1 MNTRG
6 SEWKKWDL
14 HVHAPDTKMN
24 NGYKI
29 KDIPLEYIN
38 SINKEYENYYRGEP
52 REPLKDEDIIW
63 FYWIHIIHNS
73 DVHVIGVTDYFSLDS
88 YFTAKKY
95 YHQYLRIYKQDKNTK
110 KILFPNMELR
120 ASHAFNKEFQHANI
134 HLIFE
139 PNISPNQKGKIINNI
154 PVNSGCDKKYLIDL
168 NNSNV
173 KDVTINIDK
182 VIQKLEEIFGK
193 NYKYS
198 VRIVSSGNDDGIS
211 TKGLNIPRNN
221 TIRDKYVELTDG
233 IFTMNEKS
241 VDYWPKNHGMPT
253 FGGSDAHSFPNL
265 EKKLGK
271 QGEEYKEDGKLA
283 DSWNT
288 TWIKADTDFEGF
300 KQVFIEP
307 EDRVKIQEQEPDV
320 KSNYA
325 WIKEVQFEEPRFFPE
340 SIELNQNLNSII
352 GSRSSGKSAL
362 LGYISQAV
370 GYIPEGKPE
379 LAAGISWEKAKD
391 MKCSVLWADGDKTTH
406 ELNKG
411 QKSVIYIP
419 QNHLFNIASDPERVT
434 LTIQKTLYTVHSES
448 KEKIDLFDRKEK
460 QYREDIRRI
469 LDKYFGLVA
478 EIKDL
483 QSQKKEY
490 PALSTLEEEYRIQE
504 SELTELR
511 RQNQLSEE
519 ESKLFNT
526 LKERIDK
533 INNEK
538 SKYSNYSLAPQP
550 IVDKSG
556 ILTSV
561 RIPDNSNPNM
571 KREIDNY
578 LRDIS
583 DTISIEVAQVYDK
596 YNKINKDY
604 INKLK
609 NKLKEIEAN
618 AKNRDII
625 KKSVATP
632 VLSNKDNKLS
642 ELKTII
648 AIVNTFEQ
656 NINNIKS
663 NIDKQLDLLVQKVR
677 ESNDIIDK
685 SFGGFD
691 ISWKL
696 KKAEI
701 YPIVGYKN
709 EYFENIESCIN
720 KRSLPRIREYTENN
734 QARTLIEGISSGEDG
749 STIKLFI
756 ESILEDPRKFLESQ
770 RKFEN
775 GIVTFKGYKGKEN
788 PLHCF
793 MEDILVSPREVR
805 LFAEYEDDRI
815 GGYEKSTM
823 TPGKQAIFALELI
836 LADSGS
842 KWPLLID
849 QPEDDLD
856 SRSIYDSVVSTLRSL
871 KKERQIIMVTHDA
884 NLVIGSDSEEVI
896 VVNRNGADRPNA
908 NGQFFNYATGSLE
921 NTKKKEDIGDTL
933 SSQGIREHCCEI
945 LDGGEEA
952 FQKRQSKY
960 NI

>member
-14 HVHAPDTKMN
+14 HVHAPGTKMN
-24 NGYKI
+24 DGYKI
-29 KDIPLEYIN
+29 KYVPQEYIE
-38 SINKEYENYYRGEP
+38 SINKEYENYYRDKECK
-52 REPLKDEDIIW
+52 PLKNEDIIW

-73 DVHVIGVTDYFSLDS
+73 DVQVIGVTDYFSLDS
-88 YFTAKKY
+88 YITAERY
-95 YHQYLRIYKQDKNTK
+95 YQEYIKIHKQDKKQK
-110 KILFPNMELR
+110 KVLFPNMEFR
-120 ASHAFNKEFQHANI
+120 AAYAFNKEFQHANM
-134 HLIFE
+134 HLILT
-139 PNISPNQKGKIINNI
+139 PNITSDQITRIKGI
-154 PVNSGCDKKYLIDL
+154 PLYSGYDNGALLNVDRSNAEDITVDIDE
-168 NNSNV
+168 
-173 KDVTINIDK
+173 
-182 VIQKLEEIFGK
+182 VIGGLEKIFGK
-193 NYKYS
+193 NYKDS
-198 VRIVSSGNDDGIS
+198 LRIISSGNDDGLS
-211 TKGLNIPRNN
+211 PKGLEVPRNN
-221 TIRDKYVELTDG
+221 SIIDKYVNLTDG
-233 IFTMNEKS
+233 IFTMNENN
-241 VDYWPKNHGMPT
+241 VNHWLIRNMPS
-253 FGGSDAHSFPNL
+253 FGGSDAHNFTNL

-271 QGEEYKEDGKLA
+271 QGTDREG
-283 DSWNT
+283 SWKT
-288 TWIKADTDFEGF
+288 TWIKAEPTFEGF

-307 EDRVKIQEQEPDV
+307 DERVKIQEQEPDS

-325 WIKEVQFEEPRFFPE
+325 WIKEVQFDAPGIFPE
-340 SIELNQNLNSII
+340 KIVLNRNLNSII

-370 GYIPEGKPE
+370 DYVPDRNTE
-379 LAAGISWEKAKD
+379 LAAGISWEEAAD

-406 ELNKG
+406 ELNEG

-434 LTIQKTLYTVHSES
+434 STIQKTLYTVHSES
-448 KEKIDLFDRKEK
+448 KKKIDLFDRNEK

-478 EIKDL
+478 KVEDL

-504 SELTELR
+504 NELIELR

-519 ESKLFNT
+519 ESKLLNT
-526 LKERIDK
+526 LKERIDE
-533 INNEK
+533 INNEI
-538 SKYSNYSLAPQP
+538 SKYSNYFLAQQP
-550 IVDKSG
+550 IVDESD

-561 RIPDNSNPNM
+561 RVPDNSNPNM
-571 KREIDNY
+571 KIEIDNY
-578 LRDIS
+578 LQDII
-583 DTISIEVAQVYDK
+583 DTLSIKVTQIYNK
-596 YNKINKDY
+596 YNNINKNNIDKLENELEDINTINKD
-604 INKLK
+604 I
-609 NKLKEIEAN
+609 IE
-618 AKNRDII
+618 
-625 KKSVATP
+625 KSIATP
-632 VLSNKDNKLS
+632 ILSDKNNKLS
-642 ELKTII
+642 ELKEII
-648 AIVNTFEQ
+648 NTVNTFEKS
-656 NINNIKS
+656 INDIKS
-663 NIDKQLDLLVQKVR
+663 NIDEQLNLLVQKVG

-691 ISWKL
+691 TSWKI
-696 KKAEI
+696 KKADI
-701 YPIVGYKN
+701 YPVVGYKN
-709 EYFENIESCIN
+709 EYFENIESYIN
-720 KRSLPRIREYTENN
+720 KRSLSRVYEYVKNSPV
-734 QARTLIEGISSGEDG
+734 SSPIAGMSLGEDG
-749 STIKLFI
+749 DTIKSFV
-756 ESILEDPRKFLESQ
+756 ESILEDPQKFLDSQ
-770 RKFEN
+770 NKSEN
-775 GIVTFKGYKGKEN
+775 GVVTFKGNKVGEN
-788 PLHCF
+788 SLYSF
-793 MEDILVSPREVR
+793 IKYVLTTSREVR

-856 SRSIYDSVVSTLRSL
+856 SRSIYDSVVSTLRDL

-896 VVNRNGADRPNA
+896 VVNRNGADRPNT

-921 NTKKKEDIGDTL
+921 NTKKKGKNGDTL